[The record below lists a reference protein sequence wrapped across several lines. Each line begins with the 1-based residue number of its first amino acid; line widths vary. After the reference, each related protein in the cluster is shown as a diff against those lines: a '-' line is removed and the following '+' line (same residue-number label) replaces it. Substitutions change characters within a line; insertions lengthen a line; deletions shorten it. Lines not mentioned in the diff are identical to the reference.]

1 MCLQHLRQ
9 IKAKLGIL
17 GVLSS
22 AYSWSCKTFTDSDE
36 TEWEGGQIDLLIDR
50 NDEVI
55 NICEI
60 KYSKSP
66 YVITEEYERKL
77 WSREATFRHVT
88 KTRKAL
94 QHVFITT
101 YGVKRN
107 EWSDV
112 VHSEITLNDLFAKV
126 EL

>member
-1 MCLQHLRQ
+1 M
-9 IKAKLGIL
+9 
-17 GVLSS
+17 LSN
-22 AYSWSCKTFTDSDE
+22 AYSWSCKTFTDSDG

-66 YVITEEYERKL
+66 YIITEDYERKL
-77 WSREATFRHVT
+77 WSREATFRQVT